1 MSRFFAPRPA
11 PSDAS
16 AISAL
21 LAKDELARLDEKR
34 ERLKQIIADI
44 QPRRSTVI
52 EGQLKQL
59 TKRRV
64 ALLVAIART
73 SPRNS
78 GR

>member
-21 LAKDELARLDEKR
+21 LAKDELRQIDEKR
-34 ERLKQIIADI
+34 ERLAKVIADI
-44 QPRRSTVI
+44 APRRSTII
-52 EGQLKQL
+52 EGELKQL
-59 TKRRV
+59 TKRRLALV
-64 ALLVAIART
+64 AAIART
-73 SPRNS
+73 

>member
-1 MSRFFAPRPA
+1 MASRFFSPRPA

-21 LAKDELARLDEKR
+21 LAKDELLRLDEKR
-34 ERLKQIIADI
+34 DRLKQIIADVA
-44 QPRRSTVI
+44 PRRSTIV
-52 EGQLKQL
+52 ETELKRL

-64 ALLVAIART
+64 ALLAAIARA
-73 SPRNS
+73 

>member
-21 LAKDELARLDEKR
+21 LAKDELRRVDEERARL
-34 ERLKQIIADI
+34 LQVIAGVA
-44 QPRRSTVI
+44 PRRSTIV
-52 EGQLKQL
+52 EGALKRL

-64 ALLVAIART
+64 ALLAAIART
-73 SPRNS
+73 R
-78 GR
+78 R

>member
-1 MSRFFAPRPA
+1 MSRFFAQRPA

-21 LAKDELARLDEKR
+21 LAKDELRRLDEKR

-44 QPRRSTVI
+44 APRRSSII
-52 EGQLKQL
+52 EGQLKAL
-59 TKRRV
+59 TKQRV
-64 ALLVAIART
+64 GLVAAIART
-73 SPRNS
+73 

>member
-1 MSRFFAPRPA
+1 MPRFFSDRPA

-34 ERLKQIIADI
+34 ERLLQIIADI
-44 QPRRSTVI
+44 APRRSTII
-52 EGQLKQL
+52 EGQLKAL
-59 TKRRV
+59 TKQRV
-64 ALLVAIART
+64 GLLAAIART
-73 SPRNS
+73 